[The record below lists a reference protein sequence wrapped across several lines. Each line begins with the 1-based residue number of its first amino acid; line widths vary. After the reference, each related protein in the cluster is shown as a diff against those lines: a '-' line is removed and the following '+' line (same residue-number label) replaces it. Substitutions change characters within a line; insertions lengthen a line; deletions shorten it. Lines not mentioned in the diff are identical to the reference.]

1 MFNSSSGNS
10 VVHGLAALDAGL
22 SQELLSI
29 RDSLVTCNRDL
40 VTNDLDLVV
49 SNGYPFHIKKTHKYW
64 NSIYRVPW
72 CQHTCIRHQ
81 LVVGMGMG

>member
-40 VTNDLDLVV
+40 VTNDLAW
-49 SNGYPFHIKKTHKYW
+49 S
-64 NSIYRVPW
+64 
-72 CQHTCIRHQ
+72 
-81 LVVGMGMG
+81 

>member
-49 SNGYPFHIKKTHKYW
+49 SNGYPFHIKK
-64 NSIYRVPW
+64 NISIGTRSIAS
-72 CQHTCIRHQ
+72 HGASIRAS
-81 LVVGMGMG
+81 GISGCSE